1 MSLFDKILDVYYDVT
16 FRVQD
21 LVDTVKYKT
30 SNLVNAV
37 KGHKEDL
44 DIKLEEIV
52 FKPAKKRKKTSKIKK
67 K

>member
-1 MSLFDKILDVYYDVT
+1 MSLFDKILDVYYDVS

-21 LVDTVKYKT
+21 LVDTVKFKT

-44 DIKLEEIV
+44 DIELEEIV
-52 FKPAKKRKKTSKIKK
+52 SKPTKKRKKTSKKK
-67 K
+67 KK